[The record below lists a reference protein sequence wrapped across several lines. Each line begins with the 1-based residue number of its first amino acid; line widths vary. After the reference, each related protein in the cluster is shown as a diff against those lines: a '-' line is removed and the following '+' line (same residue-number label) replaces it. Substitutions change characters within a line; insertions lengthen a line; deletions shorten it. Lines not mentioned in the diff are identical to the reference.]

1 MEKILFCFN
10 RFKALQIEITIFIS
24 SILGIIF
31 SIFGYCYIPFEI
43 DSIYHKIIFSINF
56 PLLFLIGLIS
66 SIFIFF
72 RLKYMINDKYN
83 LFFYFLSLGLVIIC
97 MIELI
102 LNIINDSLIINN
114 MYYNDYFSKIKK
126 YKKFQKLSKN
136 KWIISIIIMIILI
149 INFFSLILLSLSQN
163 LRIHLQI
170 DGSFHNYLLAIKLE
184 EKMAQNKTMENNS
197 GFSSDI
203 NINIDEIIKN
213 KKGKKNKTMQ
223 IDFKNYK
230 DNNMEIIIDNNK
242 MNNGL
247 VKNEQK

>member
-1 MEKILFCFN
+1 METILFCFN
-10 RFKALQIEITIFIS
+10 RFRALQIEISIFIS
-24 SILGIIF
+24 SLLGIIF
-31 SIFGYCYIPFEI
+31 SIFGYYYIPFEI
-43 DSIYHKIIFSINF
+43 DSIYHKIVFSINF
-56 PLLFLIGLIS
+56 PLLFLISLIS
-66 SIFIFF
+66 IIFIFF

-83 LFFYFLSLGLVIIC
+83 VLFYFLSLGLVIIC

-126 YKKFQKLSKN
+126 YKNIKKLSKN

-184 EKMAQNKTMENNS
+184 EKMAQNKMAENS
-197 GFSSDI
+197 SEFSSEI
-203 NINIDEIIKN
+203 NINVDGLIKN
-213 KKGKKNKTMQ
+213 KKGKKNKPEQ
-223 IDFKNYK
+223 IDLKIYK

-242 MNNGL
+242 INNNL
-247 VKNEQK
+247 VKNEQN